1 MRKNP
6 MQLVRTATIALA
18 AAVIASIAAA
28 PAQDPKS
35 LKGAVRVDGSSTVYP
50 IAEAVAEEFSKIAPG
65 VNVTVGMS
73 GTGGGFKR
81 FGNGETDIS
90 NASRAIKKSEIDAC
104 KARKI
109 EFIEIPV
116 AFDGLTIVVNK
127 ENTWAKQLTVDQVK
141 KIFSAAGTAKTW
153 KDVDPSWPDAAIK
166 VYSPGTDSGTFDYFK
181 EVTVG
186 KDGKVRSDMSV
197 SEDDNVL
204 VNGVAGDRDAIGYFG
219 FAYYVENKDKLVAVA
234 VDSGKGAV
242 LPSDATILDG
252 SYEPFSRPVFIYVN
266 RKSADRPE
274 VGAFV
279 DFYLQQ
285 AAALSKEVGYTPLP
299 ESIYGTARTNWKA
312 RRTGTQFLDAK
323 GDKVSGSLANVYK

>member
-1 MRKNP
+1 MRTRFS
-6 MQLVRTATIALA
+6 LLTATAIALLSVA
-18 AAVIASIAAA
+18 ASA
-28 PAQDPKS
+28 PQSGSQLAS
-35 LKGAVRVDGSSTVYP
+35 LKGEIRVDGSSTVYP
-50 IAEAVAEEFSKIAPG
+50 ITEAVAEDFSKAAKG
-65 VNVTVGMS
+65 VRTTVGVS

-81 FGNGETDIS
+81 FCKGETDIS
-90 NASRAIKKSEIDAC
+90 DASRPITKSEAETC
-104 KARKI
+104 KGANI
-109 EFIEIPV
+109 EFVELPV
-116 AFDGLTIVVNK
+116 AYDGLCIAISK
-127 ENTWAKQLTVDQVK
+127 QNTWATKLTLDQIR
-141 KIFSAAGTAKTW
+141 KIYSASGTAKTW
-153 KDVDPSWPDAAIK
+153 KDLDSAWPDRAIK

-186 KDGKVRSDMSV
+186 KDSKVRSDMSV

-234 VDSGKGAV
+234 VDNGKGAV

>member
-1 MRKNP
+1 MRTRFI
-6 MQLVRTATIALA
+6 LLTATAVALLSVA
-18 AAVIASIAAA
+18 ASA
-28 PAQDPKS
+28 PQSGSQLAT
-35 LKGAVRVDGSSTVYP
+35 LKGEIRVDGSSTVYP
-50 IAEAVAEEFSKIAPG
+50 ITEAVAEDFSKAAKG
-65 VNVTVGMS
+65 VRTTVGVS

-81 FGNGETDIS
+81 FCKGETDIS
-90 NASRAIKKSEIDAC
+90 DASRPITKTEAETCKSAN
-104 KARKI
+104 I
-109 EFIEIPV
+109 EFVELPV
-116 AFDGLTIVVNK
+116 AYDGLCIAISK
-127 ENTWAKQLTVDQVK
+127 QNTWATKLTVDQIR
-141 KIFSAAGTAKTW
+141 KIYSASGTAKTW
-153 KDVDPSWPDAAIK
+153 KDLDSAWPDRAIK

-186 KDGKVRSDMSV
+186 RDGKVRSDMSV

-219 FAYYVENKDKLVAVA
+219 FAYFTENKDKLVAVA
-234 VDSGKGAV
+234 VDDGKGAV
-242 LPSDATILDG
+242 LPTDATILDG

-274 VGAFV
+274 IGAFV

>member
-1 MRKNP
+1 MRTRFTI
-6 MQLVRTATIALA
+6 LTATAIALLSVA
-18 AAVIASIAAA
+18 ASA
-28 PAQDPKS
+28 PQSGSQLAT
-35 LKGAVRVDGSSTVYP
+35 LKGEIRVDGSSTVYP
-50 IAEAVAEEFSKIAPG
+50 ITEAVAEDFSKAAKG
-65 VNVTVGMS
+65 VRTTVGVS

-81 FGNGETDIS
+81 FCKGETDIS
-90 NASRAIKKSEIDAC
+90 DASRPITKSEAETC
-104 KARKI
+104 KGANI
-109 EFIEIPV
+109 EFVELPV
-116 AFDGLTIVVNK
+116 AYDGLCIAISK
-127 ENTWAKQLTVDQVK
+127 QNTWATKLTLDQIR
-141 KIFSAAGTAKTW
+141 KIYSASGTAKTW
-153 KDVDPSWPDAAIK
+153 KDLDSAWPDRAIK

-234 VDSGKGAV
+234 VDNGKGAV

>member
-1 MRKNP
+1 MRTRFT
-6 MQLVRTATIALA
+6 LLTATAIALLSVA
-18 AAVIASIAAA
+18 ASA
-28 PAQDPKS
+28 PQSGSQLAS
-35 LKGAVRVDGSSTVYP
+35 LKGEIRVDGSSTVYP
-50 IAEAVAEEFSKIAPG
+50 ITEAVAEDFSKAAKG
-65 VNVTVGMS
+65 VRTTVGVS

-81 FGNGETDIS
+81 FCKGETDIS
-90 NASRAIKKSEIDAC
+90 DASRPITKSEAETC
-104 KARKI
+104 KGANI
-109 EFIEIPV
+109 EFVELPV
-116 AFDGLTIVVNK
+116 AYDGLCIAISK
-127 ENTWAKQLTVDQVK
+127 QNTWATKLTLDQIR
-141 KIFSAAGTAKTW
+141 KIYSASGTAKTW
-153 KDVDPSWPDAAIK
+153 KDLDSAWPDRAIK

>member
-1 MRKNP
+1 MRTRFI
-6 MQLVRTATIALA
+6 LLTATAVALLSVA
-18 AAVIASIAAA
+18 ASA
-28 PAQDPKS
+28 PQSGSQLAT
-35 LKGAVRVDGSSTVYP
+35 LKGEIRVDGSSTVYP
-50 IAEAVAEEFSKIAPG
+50 ITEAVAEDFSKAAKG
-65 VNVTVGMS
+65 VRTTVGVS

-81 FGNGETDIS
+81 FCKGETDIS
-90 NASRAIKKSEIDAC
+90 DASRPITKSEVETC
-104 KARKI
+104 KSANI
-109 EFIEIPV
+109 EFVELPV
-116 AFDGLTIVVNK
+116 AYDGLCIAISK
-127 ENTWAKQLTVDQVK
+127 QNTWATKLTVDQIR
-141 KIFSAAGTAKTW
+141 KIYSASGTAKTW
-153 KDVDPSWPDAAIK
+153 KDLDSAWPDRAIK

-186 KDGKVRSDMSV
+186 RDGKVRSDMSV

-219 FAYYVENKDKLVAVA
+219 FAYFTENKDKLVAVA
-234 VDSGKGAV
+234 VDDGKGAV
-242 LPSDATILDG
+242 LPTDATILDG

-274 VGAFV
+274 IGAFV

>member
-1 MRKNP
+1 MRTRFI
-6 MQLVRTATIALA
+6 LLTATAVALLSVA
-18 AAVIASIAAA
+18 ASA
-28 PAQDPKS
+28 PQSGSQLAT
-35 LKGAVRVDGSSTVYP
+35 LKGEIRVDGSSTVYP
-50 IAEAVAEEFSKIAPG
+50 ITEAVAEDFSKAAKG
-65 VNVTVGMS
+65 VRTTVGVS

-81 FGNGETDIS
+81 FCKGETDIS
-90 NASRAIKKSEIDAC
+90 DASRPITKSEVETC
-104 KARKI
+104 KSANI
-109 EFIEIPV
+109 EFVELPV
-116 AFDGLTIVVNK
+116 AYDGLCIAISK
-127 ENTWAKQLTVDQVK
+127 QNTWATKLTVDQIR
-141 KIFSAAGTAKTW
+141 KIYSASGTAKTW
-153 KDVDPSWPDAAIK
+153 KDLDSAWPDRAIK

-186 KDGKVRSDMSV
+186 RDGKVRSDMSV

-234 VDSGKGAV
+234 VDDGKGAV
-242 LPSDATILDG
+242 LPTDATILDG

-274 VGAFV
+274 IGAFV

>member
-1 MRKNP
+1 MRTRFTI
-6 MQLVRTATIALA
+6 LTATAIALLSVA
-18 AAVIASIAAA
+18 ASA
-28 PAQDPKS
+28 PQSGSQLAS
-35 LKGAVRVDGSSTVYP
+35 LKGEIRVDGSSTVYP
-50 IAEAVAEEFSKIAPG
+50 ITEAVAEDFSKAAKG
-65 VNVTVGMS
+65 VRTTVGVS

-81 FGNGETDIS
+81 FCKGETDIS
-90 NASRAIKKSEIDAC
+90 DASRPITKTEAETCKSAN
-104 KARKI
+104 I
-109 EFIEIPV
+109 EFVELPV
-116 AFDGLTIVVNK
+116 AYDGLCIAISK
-127 ENTWAKQLTVDQVK
+127 QNTWATKLTLDQIR
-141 KIFSAAGTAKTW
+141 KIYSASGTAKTW
-153 KDVDPSWPDAAIK
+153 KDLDSAWPDRAIK

-234 VDSGKGAV
+234 VDNGKGAV

>member
-1 MRKNP
+1 MRTRFT
-6 MQLVRTATIALA
+6 LLTATAIALLSVA
-18 AAVIASIAAA
+18 ASA
-28 PAQDPKS
+28 PQSGSQLAT
-35 LKGAVRVDGSSTVYP
+35 LKGEIRVDGSSTVYP
-50 IAEAVAEEFSKIAPG
+50 ITEAVAEDFSKAAKG
-65 VNVTVGMS
+65 VRTTVGVS

-81 FGNGETDIS
+81 FCKGETDIS
-90 NASRAIKKSEIDAC
+90 NASRPITKTEAETC
-104 KARKI
+104 KGANI
-109 EFIEIPV
+109 EFVELPV
-116 AFDGLTIVVNK
+116 AYDGLCIAISK
-127 ENTWAKQLTVDQVK
+127 QNTWATKLTVDQIK
-141 KIFSAAGTAKTW
+141 KIYSASGTAKTW
-153 KDVDPSWPDAAIK
+153 KDLDSAWPDRAIK

-234 VDSGKGAV
+234 VDDGKGAV
-242 LPSDATILDG
+242 LPTDATILDG

-299 ESIYGTARTNWKA
+299 DSIYGTARTNWKA

>member
-1 MRKNP
+1 MRTRFI
-6 MQLVRTATIALA
+6 LLTATAVALLSVA
-18 AAVIASIAAA
+18 ASA
-28 PAQDPKS
+28 PQSGSQLDT
-35 LKGAVRVDGSSTVYP
+35 LKGEIRVDGSSTVYP
-50 IAEAVAEEFSKIAPG
+50 ITEAVAEDFSKAAKG
-65 VNVTVGMS
+65 VRTTVGVS

-81 FGNGETDIS
+81 FCKGETDIS
-90 NASRAIKKSEIDAC
+90 DASRPITKTEAETCKSAN
-104 KARKI
+104 I
-109 EFIEIPV
+109 EFVELPV
-116 AFDGLTIVVNK
+116 AYDGLCIAISK
-127 ENTWAKQLTVDQVK
+127 QNTWATKLTVDQIR
-141 KIFSAAGTAKTW
+141 KIYSASGTAKTW
-153 KDVDPSWPDAAIK
+153 KDLDSAWPDRAIK

-186 KDGKVRSDMSV
+186 RDGKVRSDMSV

-219 FAYYVENKDKLVAVA
+219 FAYFTENKDKLVAVA
-234 VDSGKGAV
+234 VDDGKGAV
-242 LPSDATILDG
+242 LPTDATILDG

-274 VGAFV
+274 IGAFV

>member
-1 MRKNP
+1 MRTRFT
-6 MQLVRTATIALA
+6 LLTATAVALLSA
-18 AAVIASIAAA
+18 AASA
-28 PAQDPKS
+28 PQSGSQLAT
-35 LKGAVRVDGSSTVYP
+35 LKGEIRVDGSSTVYP
-50 IAEAVAEEFSKIAPG
+50 ITEAVAEDFSKAAKG
-65 VNVTVGMS
+65 VRTTVGVS

-81 FGNGETDIS
+81 FCKGETDIS
-90 NASRAIKKSEIDAC
+90 DASRPITKSEAETC
-104 KARKI
+104 KGANI
-109 EFIEIPV
+109 EFVELPV
-116 AFDGLTIVVNK
+116 AYDGLCIAISK
-127 ENTWAKQLTVDQVK
+127 QNTWATKLTLDQIR
-141 KIFSAAGTAKTW
+141 KIYSASGTAKTW
-153 KDVDPSWPDAAIK
+153 KDLDSAWPDRAIK

-234 VDSGKGAV
+234 VDNGKGAV
-242 LPSDATILDG
+242 LPTDATILDG

-274 VGAFV
+274 IGAFV

-285 AAALSKEVGYTPLP
+285 AAALSKEVGYSPLP

>member
-1 MRKNP
+1 MRTRFT
-6 MQLVRTATIALA
+6 LLTATAVALLSVA
-18 AAVIASIAAA
+18 ASA
-28 PAQDPKS
+28 PQS
-35 LKGAVRVDGSSTVYP
+35 GSQLTTLKGEIRVDGSSTVYP
-50 IAEAVAEEFSKIAPG
+50 ITEAVAEDFSKAAKG
-65 VNVTVGMS
+65 VRTTVGVS

-81 FGNGETDIS
+81 FCKGETDIS
-90 NASRAIKKSEIDAC
+90 DASRPITKSEAETC
-104 KARKI
+104 KSANI
-109 EFIEIPV
+109 EFVELPV
-116 AFDGLTIVVNK
+116 AYDGLCIAISK
-127 ENTWAKQLTVDQVK
+127 QNTWATKLTVDQIR
-141 KIFSAAGTAKTW
+141 KIYSASGTAKTW
-153 KDVDPSWPDAAIK
+153 KDLDSAWPDRAIK

-186 KDGKVRSDMSV
+186 RDGKVRSDMSV

-234 VDSGKGAV
+234 VDNGKGAV
-242 LPSDATILDG
+242 LPTDATILDG

-274 VGAFV
+274 IGAFV

>member
-1 MRKNP
+1 MRTRFT
-6 MQLVRTATIALA
+6 LLTATAIALLSVA
-18 AAVIASIAAA
+18 ASA
-28 PAQDPKS
+28 PQSGSQLAT
-35 LKGAVRVDGSSTVYP
+35 LKGEIRVDGSSTVYP
-50 IAEAVAEEFSKIAPG
+50 ITEAVAEDFSKAAKG
-65 VNVTVGMS
+65 VRTTVGVS

-81 FGNGETDIS
+81 FCKGETDIS
-90 NASRAIKKSEIDAC
+90 DASRPITKSEAETCKSANIDFV
-104 KARKI
+104 
-109 EFIEIPV
+109 ELPV
-116 AFDGLTIVVNK
+116 AYDGLCIAISK
-127 ENTWAKQLTVDQVK
+127 QNTWATKLTVDQIK
-141 KIFSAAGTAKTW
+141 KIYSASGTAKTW
-153 KDVDPSWPDAAIK
+153 KDLDSAWPDRAIK

-186 KDGKVRSDMSV
+186 RDGKVRSDMSV

-234 VDSGKGAV
+234 VDNGKGAV
-242 LPSDATILDG
+242 LPTDATILDG

-274 VGAFV
+274 IGAFV

>member
-1 MRKNP
+1 MRTRFNV
-6 MQLVRTATIALA
+6 LAATSIALLALA
-18 AAVIASIAAA
+18 ASA
-28 PAQDPKS
+28 PQTGGELAT
-35 LKGAVRVDGSSTVYP
+35 LKGEIRVDGSSTVYP
-50 IAEAVAEEFSKIAPG
+50 ITEAVAEDFSKAAKG
-65 VNVTVGMS
+65 VRTTVGIS

-81 FGNGETDIS
+81 FCKGETDIS
-90 NASRAIKKSEIDAC
+90 DASRPITKTEVETCKSAN
-104 KARKI
+104 I
-109 EFIEIPV
+109 EFVELPV
-116 AFDGLTIVVNK
+116 AYDGLCIVISK
-127 ENTWAKQLTVDQVK
+127 QNTWATKLTLDQIR
-141 KIFSAAGTAKTW
+141 KIYSASGTAKTW
-153 KDVDPSWPDAAIK
+153 KDLDSAWPDRAIK

-234 VDSGKGAV
+234 VDNGKGAV

>member
-1 MRKNP
+1 MRTRFT
-6 MQLVRTATIALA
+6 LLTATAIALLSVA
-18 AAVIASIAAA
+18 ASA
-28 PAQDPKS
+28 PQSGSQLAT
-35 LKGAVRVDGSSTVYP
+35 LKGEIRVDGSSTVYP
-50 IAEAVAEEFSKIAPG
+50 ITEAVAEDFSKAAKG
-65 VNVTVGMS
+65 VRTTVGVS

-81 FGNGETDIS
+81 FCKGETDIS
-90 NASRAIKKSEIDAC
+90 DASRPITKSEVETC
-104 KARKI
+104 KSANI
-109 EFIEIPV
+109 EFVELPV
-116 AFDGLTIVVNK
+116 AYDGLCIAISK
-127 ENTWAKQLTVDQVK
+127 QNTWATKLTLDQIR
-141 KIFSAAGTAKTW
+141 KIYSASGTAKTW
-153 KDVDPSWPDAAIK
+153 KDLDSAWPDRAIK

-219 FAYYVENKDKLVAVA
+219 FAFYVENKDKLVAVA
-234 VDSGKGAV
+234 VDNGKGAV

-285 AAALSKEVGYTPLP
+285 AAALSKEVDYTPLP

>member
-1 MRKNP
+1 MRTRFI
-6 MQLVRTATIALA
+6 LLTATAVALLSVA
-18 AAVIASIAAA
+18 ASA
-28 PAQDPKS
+28 PQSGSQLAT
-35 LKGAVRVDGSSTVYP
+35 LKGEIRVDGSSTVYP
-50 IAEAVAEEFSKIAPG
+50 ITEAVAEDFSKAAKG
-65 VNVTVGMS
+65 VRTTVGVS

-81 FGNGETDIS
+81 FCKGETDIS
-90 NASRAIKKSEIDAC
+90 DASRPITKSEAETC
-104 KARKI
+104 KSANI
-109 EFIEIPV
+109 EFVELPV
-116 AFDGLTIVVNK
+116 AYDGLCIAISK
-127 ENTWAKQLTVDQVK
+127 QNTWATKLTVDQIR
-141 KIFSAAGTAKTW
+141 KIYSSSGTAKTW
-153 KDVDPSWPDAAIK
+153 KDLDSAWPDRAIK

-186 KDGKVRSDMSV
+186 RDGKVRSDMSV

-219 FAYYVENKDKLVAVA
+219 FAYFTENKDKLVAVA
-234 VDSGKGAV
+234 VDDGKGAV
-242 LPSDATILDG
+242 LPTDATILDG

-274 VGAFV
+274 IGAFV

>member
-1 MRKNP
+1 MRTRFT
-6 MQLVRTATIALA
+6 LLTATAIALLSVA
-18 AAVIASIAAA
+18 ASA
-28 PAQDPKS
+28 PQSGSQLAS
-35 LKGAVRVDGSSTVYP
+35 LKGEIRVDGSSTVYP
-50 IAEAVAEEFSKIAPG
+50 ITEAVAEDFSKAAKG
-65 VNVTVGMS
+65 VRTTVGVS

-81 FGNGETDIS
+81 FCKGETDIS
-90 NASRAIKKSEIDAC
+90 DASRPITKSEAETC
-104 KARKI
+104 KGANI
-109 EFIEIPV
+109 EFVELPV
-116 AFDGLTIVVNK
+116 AYDGLCIAISK
-127 ENTWAKQLTVDQVK
+127 QNTWATKLTLDQIR
-141 KIFSAAGTAKTW
+141 KIYSASGTAKTW
-153 KDVDPSWPDAAIK
+153 KDLDSAWPDRAIK

-234 VDSGKGAV
+234 VDDGKGAV
-242 LPSDATILDG
+242 LPTDATILDG

>member
-1 MRKNP
+1 MRTRFT
-6 MQLVRTATIALA
+6 LLTATAIALLSVA
-18 AAVIASIAAA
+18 ASA
-28 PAQDPKS
+28 PQSGSQLAT
-35 LKGAVRVDGSSTVYP
+35 LKGEIRVDGSSTVYP
-50 IAEAVAEEFSKIAPG
+50 ITEAVAEDFSKAAKG
-65 VNVTVGMS
+65 VRTTVGVS

-81 FGNGETDIS
+81 FCKGETDIS
-90 NASRAIKKSEIDAC
+90 NASRPITKSEAETC
-104 KARKI
+104 KGANI
-109 EFIEIPV
+109 EFVELPV
-116 AFDGLTIVVNK
+116 AYDGLCIAISK
-127 ENTWAKQLTVDQVK
+127 QNTWATKLTVEQIR
-141 KIFSAAGTAKTW
+141 KIYSASGTAKTW
-153 KDVDPSWPDAAIK
+153 KDLDSAWPDRAIK

>member
-1 MRKNP
+1 MRTRFT
-6 MQLVRTATIALA
+6 LLTATAIALLSMA
-18 AAVIASIAAA
+18 ASA
-28 PAQDPKS
+28 PQSGSQLAS
-35 LKGAVRVDGSSTVYP
+35 LKGEIRVDGSSTVYP
-50 IAEAVAEEFSKIAPG
+50 ITEAVAEDFSKAAKG
-65 VNVTVGMS
+65 VRTTVGVS

-81 FGNGETDIS
+81 FCKGETDIS
-90 NASRAIKKSEIDAC
+90 DASRPITKSEAETC
-104 KARKI
+104 KGANI
-109 EFIEIPV
+109 EFVELPV
-116 AFDGLTIVVNK
+116 AYDGLCIAISK
-127 ENTWAKQLTVDQVK
+127 QNTWATKLTVDQIR
-141 KIFSAAGTAKTW
+141 KIYSASGTAKTW
-153 KDVDPSWPDAAIK
+153 KDLDSAWPDRAIK

-234 VDSGKGAV
+234 VDDGKGAV

>member
-1 MRKNP
+1 MRTRFT
-6 MQLVRTATIALA
+6 LLTATAVALLSVA
-18 AAVIASIAAA
+18 ASA
-28 PAQDPKS
+28 PQSGSQLAT
-35 LKGAVRVDGSSTVYP
+35 LKGEIRVDGSSTVYP
-50 IAEAVAEEFSKIAPG
+50 ITEAVAEDFSKAAKG
-65 VNVTVGMS
+65 VRTTVGVS

-81 FGNGETDIS
+81 FCKGETDIS
-90 NASRAIKKSEIDAC
+90 DASRPITKSEAETC
-104 KARKI
+104 KSANI
-109 EFIEIPV
+109 EFVELPV
-116 AFDGLTIVVNK
+116 AYDGLCIAISK
-127 ENTWAKQLTVDQVK
+127 QNTWATKLTVDQIR
-141 KIFSAAGTAKTW
+141 KIYSASGTAKTW
-153 KDVDPSWPDAAIK
+153 KDLDSAWPDRAIK

-186 KDGKVRSDMSV
+186 RDGKVRSDMSV

-234 VDSGKGAV
+234 VDNGKGAV
-242 LPSDATILDG
+242 LPTDATILDG

-274 VGAFV
+274 IGAFV

>member
-1 MRKNP
+1 MRTRFT
-6 MQLVRTATIALA
+6 LLTATAVALLSVA
-18 AAVIASIAAA
+18 ASA
-28 PAQDPKS
+28 PQSGSQLAT
-35 LKGAVRVDGSSTVYP
+35 LKGAVRIDGSSTVYP
-50 IAEAVAEEFSKIAPG
+50 ITEAVAEDFSKAAKG
-65 VNVTVGMS
+65 VRTTVGVS

-81 FGNGETDIS
+81 FCKGETDIS
-90 NASRAIKKSEIDAC
+90 DASRPITKSEVETC
-104 KARKI
+104 KSANI
-109 EFIEIPV
+109 EFVELPV
-116 AFDGLTIVVNK
+116 AYDGLCIAISK
-127 ENTWAKQLTVDQVK
+127 QNTWATKLTVDQIR
-141 KIFSAAGTAKTW
+141 KIYSASGTAKTW
-153 KDVDPSWPDAAIK
+153 KDLDSAWPDRAIK

-186 KDGKVRSDMSV
+186 GDGKVRSDMSV
-197 SEDDNVL
+197 SEDDNAL
-204 VNGVAGDRDAIGYFG
+204 VNGVSGDRDAIGYFG

-234 VDSGKGAV
+234 VDNGKGAV
-242 LPSDATILDG
+242 LPTDATILDG

-274 VGAFV
+274 IGAFV

-299 ESIYGTARTNWKA
+299 ESIYGAARTNWKA

>member
-1 MRKNP
+1 MRTRFT
-6 MQLVRTATIALA
+6 LLTATAVALLSVA
-18 AAVIASIAAA
+18 ASA
-28 PAQDPKS
+28 PQSGSQLAT
-35 LKGAVRVDGSSTVYP
+35 LKGEIRVDGSSTVYP
-50 IAEAVAEEFSKIAPG
+50 ITEAVAEDFSKAAKG
-65 VNVTVGMS
+65 VRTTVGVS

-81 FGNGETDIS
+81 FCKGETDIS
-90 NASRAIKKSEIDAC
+90 DASRPITKTEAETCKSAN
-104 KARKI
+104 I
-109 EFIEIPV
+109 EFVELPV
-116 AFDGLTIVVNK
+116 AYDGLCIAISK
-127 ENTWAKQLTVDQVK
+127 QNTWATKLTVDQIR
-141 KIFSAAGTAKTW
+141 KIYSASGTAKTW
-153 KDVDPSWPDAAIK
+153 KDLDSAWPDRAIK

-234 VDSGKGAV
+234 VDNGKGAV
-242 LPSDATILDG
+242 LPTDATILDG

-274 VGAFV
+274 IGAFV

>member
-1 MRKNP
+1 MRTRFT
-6 MQLVRTATIALA
+6 LLTATAIALLSVA
-18 AAVIASIAAA
+18 ASA
-28 PAQDPKS
+28 PQSGSQLAT
-35 LKGAVRVDGSSTVYP
+35 LKGEIRVDGSSTVYP
-50 IAEAVAEEFSKIAPG
+50 ITEAVAEDFSKAAKG
-65 VNVTVGMS
+65 VRTTVGVS

-81 FGNGETDIS
+81 FCKGETDIS
-90 NASRAIKKSEIDAC
+90 DASRPITKSEAETC
-104 KARKI
+104 KGANI
-109 EFIEIPV
+109 EFVELPV
-116 AFDGLTIVVNK
+116 AYDGLCIAISK
-127 ENTWAKQLTVDQVK
+127 QNTWATKLTVEQIK
-141 KIFSAAGTAKTW
+141 KIYSASGTAKTW
-153 KDVDPSWPDAAIK
+153 KDLDSAWPDRAIK

-234 VDSGKGAV
+234 VDDGKGAV
-242 LPSDATILDG
+242 LPTDATILDG

>member
-1 MRKNP
+1 MRTRFT
-6 MQLVRTATIALA
+6 LLTATAVALLSVA
-18 AAVIASIAAA
+18 ASA
-28 PAQDPKS
+28 PQSGSQLAT
-35 LKGAVRVDGSSTVYP
+35 LKGEIRVDGSSTVYP
-50 IAEAVAEEFSKIAPG
+50 ITEAVAEDFSKAAKG
-65 VNVTVGMS
+65 VRTTVGVS

-81 FGNGETDIS
+81 FCKGETDIS
-90 NASRAIKKSEIDAC
+90 DASRPITKSEVETC
-104 KARKI
+104 KSANI
-109 EFIEIPV
+109 EFVELPV
-116 AFDGLTIVVNK
+116 AYDGLCIAISK
-127 ENTWAKQLTVDQVK
+127 QNTWATKLTVDQIR
-141 KIFSAAGTAKTW
+141 KIYSASGTAKTW
-153 KDVDPSWPDAAIK
+153 KDLDSAWPDRAIK

-186 KDGKVRSDMSV
+186 RDGKVRSDMSV

-204 VNGVAGDRDAIGYFG
+204 VNGVASDRDAIGYFG
-219 FAYYVENKDKLVAVA
+219 FAYFTENKDKLVAVA
-234 VDSGKGAV
+234 VDDGKGAV
-242 LPSDATILDG
+242 LPTDATILDG

-274 VGAFV
+274 IGAFV